1 MQRTKDSLRAELGHL
16 LMDVVEEYFPEQT
29 RTEDRSRS
37 WTLFIVG
44 TLLGMYLARRFMR
57 RY

>member
-1 MQRTKDSLRAELGHL
+1 MAELGHL
-16 LMDVVEEYFPEQT
+16 LMDVVEEYFPEQA

-37 WTLFIVG
+37 WTLFVVG
-44 TLLGMYLARRFMR
+44 TLLGMYLTRRFMR